1 MFIFFKKLN
10 GLKNRLIRRI
20 KSYSTN
26 RYIDEGKGKFVF
38 TDAKLQLNIIKG
50 EGARLIV
57 NGDVQLSSHPC
68 SNDKIITLKLGK
80 NSILKING
88 DFIIGNGVRIS
99 LSKEA
104 QLSFGGKL
112 NESGSGITAD
122 TYIMVKKKIEIGND
136 FLCAWGVFITDS
148 DWHQINDQ
156 PHQSDVSIGNHVWIA
171 NNSSVL
177 KGTTIQ
183 DNCIV
188 ASNSKLI
195 NKAYPPDSMIA
206 GTPAKVVKSDISWC
220 RDII

>member
-1 MFIFFKKLN
+1 MFKFFKKLK
-10 GLKNRLIRRI
+10 GIKNRLIRKI
-20 KSYSTN
+20 KSYLATMN
-26 RYIDEGKGKFVF
+26 VDEGKGRFIF
-38 TDAKLQLNIIKG
+38 ADAELKVKIIKG
-50 EGARLIV
+50 DGARLIL

-80 NSILKING
+80 NSILKIDG

-99 LSKEA
+99 LSKDA
-104 QLSFGGKL
+104 QLSFGGKSI
-112 NESGSGITAD
+112 ESGSGITAD
-122 TYIMVKKKIEIGND
+122 TFIMVKKKIEIGND

-148 DWHQINDQ
+148 DWHQINNQ
-156 PHQSDVSIGNHVWIA
+156 PHQSDVHIGNHVWIA

-195 NKAYPPDSMIA
+195 NTAYPSDSMIA
-206 GTPAKVVKSDISWC
+206 GTPAKIVKSGISWC
-220 RDII
+220 RDIK